1 MAAKTVME
9 VLAQTVRRYPN
20 KTALRYKEGGSWHD
34 LTWKDYEQTVRRFAR
49 GMCALGLPDKGFVT
63 ILSANCKEWVFADIA
78 SIFAGTVPAGIY
90 PTSSPDQCA
99 YIIGHCGATCVVVE
113 DVKQL
118 EKILEI
124 RDKLPQ
130 LKFVVMIKGSSQQK
144 DVYSWNEVLRR
155 ASTFSEEDLE
165 KRIKRQTPQD
175 LATLVY
181 TSGTTANPKAVML
194 SHDNLVFTAEAIVNQ
209 LKIGK
214 DDAFLSYL
222 PLSHI
227 AEQMTTIHGPLN
239 AGYDVAFAESL
250 EKLPQNLQEIRPT
263 VFLGVPRVW
272 EKIQAKMVEK
282 GAQASPLKKKIA
294 KWAKSVGLRCGDDH
308 EKQNALAYKVA
319 KKLVYSKVR
328 TALGLD
334 RCRIQVTSA
343 APIGK
348 ETLEFFISLG
358 IPLYEI
364 FGMSECSGP
373 ATISYPGQYKLGK
386 CGKSFDGG
394 ETKVAED
401 GEVLMRGRH
410 VFMGYLHNEEATNET
425 IDEEGWL
432 HSGDLGELDGE
443 GYLSITGRKKN
454 LIITAG
460 GENVAPEMLENK
472 LKTIPEV
479 EQAVVVGDRKKY
491 LTALLT
497 LNPEAV
503 TMVGQHQT
511 PINAKTVQEL
521 AQCEKFHKY
530 IYGRIQELNGSV
542 ARVQTIKNFRI
553 LPQTFSEESGELTPT
568 MKVKRNVVLKK
579 FVNEIEAMY

>member
-9 VLAQTVRRYPN
+9 VLAATVRRYPT
-20 KTALRYKEGGSWHD
+20 KTAVRFKESGTWHELSWR
-34 LTWKDYEQTVRRFAR
+34 DYNQTVRRFAR
-49 GMCALGLPDKGFVT
+49 GVCALGLPDKGFVT
-63 ILSANCKEWVFADIA
+63 ILSNNCKEWVFADIG
-78 SIFAGTVPAGIY
+78 SIIAGAVPAGIY

-99 YIIGHCGATCVVVE
+99 YIIGHCGSTCVVVE
-113 DVKQL
+113 DAKQL
-118 EKILEI
+118 AKVLAI
-124 RDKLPQ
+124 RDKLPN
-130 LKFVVMIKGSSQQK
+130 LKFIVMIKGSSQEK
-144 DVYSWNEVLRR
+144 DVYSWNDVLLK
-155 ASTFSEEDLE
+155 ASSFSEEELE
-165 KRIKRQTPQD
+165 KRIRRQTPGD

-194 SHDNLVFTAEAIVNQ
+194 SHDNLVFTAEAIVRD
-209 LKIGK
+209 LDIGK
-214 DDAFLSYL
+214 DDVFLSYL

-227 AEQMTTIHGPLN
+227 AEQMTTIHGPLHV
-239 AGYDVAFAESL
+239 GYDVSFAESL
-250 EKLPQNLQEIRPT
+250 EKLPQNLLEVRPT

-272 EKIQAKMVEK
+272 EKIQAKMMEK

-294 KWAKSVGLRCGDDH
+294 KWAKSVGLQCGEDK
-308 EKQNALAYKVA
+308 EKQNALAYRVA
-319 KKLVYSKVR
+319 KKLVYTKVR
-328 TALGLD
+328 QALGLD
-334 RCRIQVTSA
+334 RCRIQVTAA

-373 ATISYPGQYKLGK
+373 ATISFPGQFKLGK
-386 CGKSFDGG
+386 CGKSFQGA
-394 ETKVAED
+394 ETKIADD

-410 VFMGYLHNEEATNET
+410 VFMGYLHNDEATRET
-425 IDEEGWL
+425 IDEDGWL
-432 HSGDLGELDGE
+432 HSGDIGVLDKE
-443 GYLSITGRKKN
+443 GYLGITGRRKN

-460 GENVAPEMLENK
+460 GENIAPEMLENK

-503 TMVGQHQT
+503 SMVTRHQIPT
-511 PINAKTVQEL
+511 AAKTTQEL

-530 IYGRIQELNGSV
+530 IYSQIEQLNQSV

-553 LPQTFSEESGELTPT
+553 LPTSFSEEGGELTPT
-568 MKVKRNVVLKK
+568 MKVKRGVVLKK
-579 FVNEIEAMY
+579 FSSEIEAMY